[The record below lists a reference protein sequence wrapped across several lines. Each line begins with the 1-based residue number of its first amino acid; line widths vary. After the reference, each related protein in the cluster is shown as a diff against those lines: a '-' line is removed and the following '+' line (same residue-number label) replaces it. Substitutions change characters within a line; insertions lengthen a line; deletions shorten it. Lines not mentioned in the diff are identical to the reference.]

1 MNFINGIRE
10 KLRSIDE
17 VVPILVFF
25 ELVYLGVGQLI
36 IWLFLPVDKP
46 TVALGFAI
54 GVGFAVL
61 SSIQNAM
68 ILGKAL
74 TVNTT
79 KRKASGKMILF
90 MLIRIACI
98 SGVVVLAVITDF
110 CNPVA
115 VLIGVLAIQLG
126 VYFEPYARKRRQKK
140 ERERLESD
148 ERRSEQLRSDGIRE
162 EEIKGDMS
170 YYDRTEP
177 DNGQE
182 RDMPDE
188 HFEFYEDKKDEE

>member
-1 MNFINGIRE
+1 MNFFNSIKE

-25 ELVYLGVGQLI
+25 EFIYLGIGQAI
-36 IWLFLPVDKP
+36 IWLFLPVNKP
-46 TVALGFAI
+46 AVSLGFAI
-54 GVGFAVL
+54 GVGFAVM

-68 ILGKAL
+68 VLGKAL

-110 CNPVA
+110 CDPVA

-126 VYFEPYARKRRQKK
+126 VYFEPYARKRRKRK
-140 ERERLESD
+140 LLERMGENQRPAGQPDPPETLD
-148 ERRSEQLRSDGIRE
+148 E
-162 EEIKGDMS
+162 
-170 YYDRTEP
+170 
-177 DNGQE
+177 
-182 RDMPDE
+182 
-188 HFEFYEDKKDEE
+188 KKDEE